1 MITRKQA
8 DAIAVQMMEGGSYPI
23 RKAYLEKFGAG
34 RIAECYWNDGI
45 FGLGF
50 EYGVLSA
57 IKFIFGDLEI
67 DYNELFGQKR

>member
-34 RIAECYWNDGI
+34 RIAERYWNDETI

-50 EYGVLSA
+50 EYGFLAA
-57 IKFIFGDLEI
+57 IEI
-67 DYNELFGQKR
+67 VFENLVVDYEEHH